1 MGVRTSSLIRLIL
14 SMLIYGTI
22 GIFRKALPVS
32 SAFLAMF
39 RGFTGSFLLLLFLAV
54 LRRKP
59 DWKAIR
65 KKALPLIVSG
75 GIIGLNW
82 ILLFESYRYTT
93 VAISTLC
100 YYMSPVFVMLAS
112 PLLLHQSLERRKII
126 SLLLSLIGMF
136 LITGVFSQGSA
147 ESGRTLGIL
156 LGLGAAILYAIVI
169 LINQTL
175 GSVPSLERTIVQ
187 LFSAGAV
194 VLPYTAVTGGFSTV
208 PFDIPS
214 IALLLFIG
222 LLHTAIAYVLYFS
235 SMDHLSAQTVA
246 IISYLDPLTAV
257 LLSAFFLHE
266 PMDVLGVIG
275 TVLIL
280 AAAIYAETG
289 FIPSRKNRK

>member
-100 YYMSPVFVMLAS
+100 YVFFYPS
-112 PLLLHQSLERRKII
+112 
-126 SLLLSLIGMF
+126 
-136 LITGVFSQGSA
+136 SA
-147 ESGRTLGIL
+147 C
-156 LGLGAAILYAIVI
+156 
-169 LINQTL
+169 
-175 GSVPSLERTIVQ
+175 
-187 LFSAGAV
+187 F
-194 VLPYTAVTGGFSTV
+194 
-208 PFDIPS
+208 
-214 IALLLFIG
+214 
-222 LLHTAIAYVLYFS
+222 
-235 SMDHLSAQTVA
+235 
-246 IISYLDPLTAV
+246 
-257 LLSAFFLHE
+257 
-266 PMDVLGVIG
+266 
-275 TVLIL
+275 
-280 AAAIYAETG
+280 
-289 FIPSRKNRK
+289 